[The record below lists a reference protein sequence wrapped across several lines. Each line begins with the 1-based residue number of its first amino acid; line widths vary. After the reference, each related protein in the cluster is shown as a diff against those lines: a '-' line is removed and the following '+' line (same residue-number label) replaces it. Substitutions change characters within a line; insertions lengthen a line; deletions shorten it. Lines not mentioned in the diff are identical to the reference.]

1 MQNILKLKP
10 LSAFVVAILIF
21 FVVPGVADAQ
31 TNLAPSRITQV
42 VDETRLTTLQGNA
55 HPLARAEFDQGAA
68 PSTLP
73 MQRMLLVLTRSSQQE
88 SALETLLEQQQ
99 DASSANYHRWLNP
112 QQFGQQFGPSDQDI
126 QIITTWLQSHGFQ
139 IASVS
144 NGRTVIEFSGTAGE
158 VQEAFHTAIHRY
170 TENGEDH
177 WANASDPQIPTA
189 LAPVVAGIDTLNN
202 FPRNAMHHVAGAV
215 YRSAKT
221 GQIQSN
227 QPLFTLGGECGVTPA
242 CYGVGP
248 YDFATIYDVSPLWN
262 ATTPIDGTGET
273 IAIVGET
280 DINLQDIA
288 SFRNY
293 FGLAANAPNVMV
305 EGPDPG
311 TVPVDETE
319 SDLDVEWSGAVAKG
333 ATIDLV
339 VSESTEASPGVD
351 LSAQY
356 IVDNNLAPIL
366 SESYGI
372 CELFLGTAGNQFYN
386 QLWQQASAEGIT
398 AIVSTGDS
406 GSATCDRNAG
416 TEGAAQYGLS
426 VNGFASTPYDVAVG
440 GTDFND
446 LTNATAYWGANT
458 VPPGHPTLPPTVSAL
473 SYIPETTWNDSCT
486 NAVFGNLLGFSANP
500 ETNCNNVELEND
512 GFVVAV
518 GGSGGKSNCM
528 TSSGTS
534 PSDCTQGYAKPLW
547 QTALT
552 PNDSARD
559 IPDLSLFAASGS
571 PSGAFYLICEAD
583 LIQAGETS
591 CDTSDPETQFIGIGG
606 TSASAPA
613 FAGIM
618 ALIDQKTGSRQGNAN
633 YILYQLAA
641 QAGASCN
648 SSSGTGSGC
657 WFYDVTNGTIAMPCV
672 SGSPNC
678 TVSTPGDLNGVLSGY
693 ATTTGYDLATGLGSV
708 NVANLANS
716 WAAFVPSLKLSS
728 TTLTLNGGSAVNI
741 THGQSVSVAIDV
753 AAQPPASGTPGG
765 NVSLIASTGA
775 TGTENIQAF
784 SLAGGDSVSST
795 TSALPGGSSYSV
807 TAEYPGDGT
816 FGASQ
821 SSPVSVT
828 VNPESSKT
836 FADLVTLT
844 VNGSPTSFS
853 ASSGTYG
860 SGYNF
865 FRVDVGNS
873 AATLSPSTGIS
884 STCSQ
889 GATNCPTG
897 TVTFTSTGAPLGVA
911 SLPLNSRGY
920 AEIQSLPVGSYAV
933 TASYPGDSSYGPST
947 AGVSFTIAK
956 APTTVS
962 AAVDGMP
969 IQYGDDDQISA
980 TILTN
985 SDGVAPTGTVS
996 FFLDG
1001 NPLSV
1006 PHPVYEG
1013 SPYEPNSSSSPQFAT
1028 LSAEGDAVFLSLG
1041 QHTLTAQYSGDTNYA
1056 AATSGPTTITVTK
1069 AQPFFTSI
1077 GAGTPT
1083 TNINQQVTLSA
1094 TMGGSDAGV
1103 PPTGTMTFYVDGTAV
1118 SGTISYTTL
1127 AAGLSASMPYTPTVA
1142 GTHSITAS
1150 YSGDS
1155 NYLPANS
1162 GSFTLTVIGPTFSIS
1177 TQGSTIQTVT
1187 AGQTA
1192 TYTNVLN
1199 VSYVNGF
1206 SGTVNLSCSVPA
1218 DGTTCA
1224 VNPSSM
1230 SGAGSASVT
1239 VTTTSRTLAP
1249 FVPSNRIEPFLRLI
1263 FAIGLLG
1270 VALALFLRFASGRR
1284 LRAGTAMAVVAI
1296 VLLMLV
1302 GTISGCG
1309 GESGGGG
1316 SSSGNTQQS
1325 GTPAN
1330 TYVVTVTGT
1339 SGALTHTTNLAL
1351 VVQ

>member
-1 MQNILKLKP
+1 MQNILKP
-10 LSAFVVAILIF
+10 FSIFAFAIMILF
-21 FVVPGVADAQ
+21 AVPSLADAQ
-31 TNLAPSRITQV
+31 ANLAPSRITQV
-42 VDETRLTTLQGNA
+42 VDETRLTTLQGNT

-73 MQRMLLVLTRSSQQE
+73 MQRMLLVLTRSPQQE

-99 DASSANYHRWLNP
+99 DASSANYHRWLTP

-126 QIITTWLQSHGFQ
+126 QTITTWLQSHGFQ

-170 TENGEDH
+170 TEDGEDH

-202 FPRNAMHHVAGAV
+202 FPRNAMHHVAGPV

-221 GQIQSN
+221 GQIQSK
-227 QPLFTLGGECGVTPA
+227 QPLFTLGGQCGVTPS

-248 YDFATIYDVSPLWN
+248 YDFATIYDVSSLWN

-280 DINLQDIA
+280 DINLQDVA

-293 FGLAANAPNVMV
+293 FGLAANPPNVMV

-311 TVPVDETE
+311 TVQGDETE

-333 ATIDLV
+333 AMIDLV
-339 VSESTEASPGVD
+339 VSQSTEASLGVD

-356 IVDNNLAPIL
+356 IVDNDLAPIL

-406 GSATCDRNAG
+406 GSATCDRDAG
-416 TEGAAQYGLS
+416 TAGAAQYGLS
-426 VNGFASTPYDVAVG
+426 VNGFASTPYNIAVG

-446 LTNATAYWGANT
+446 LTNATSYWGANT
-458 VPPGHPTLPPTVSAL
+458 APPGHPTLPPTVSAL

-486 NAVFGNLLGFSANP
+486 NAVFGNLLGFSTNP

-528 TSSGTS
+528 TSTGTS
-534 PSDCTQGYAKPLW
+534 PSDCSQGYPKPAW
-547 QTALT
+547 QTSLT

-559 IPDLSLFAASGS
+559 IPDVSLFAASGS

-583 LIQAGETS
+583 LIAGGYTS
-591 CDTSDPETQFIGIGG
+591 CDTSDPETQFIGVGG
-606 TSASAPA
+606 TSASTPA

-618 ALIDQKTGSRQGNAN
+618 AMIDQKTGSRQGNAN

-648 SSSGTGSGC
+648 SSSGAGSGC
-657 WFYDVTNGTIAMPCV
+657 RFYDVTNGTIAMPCV

-678 TVSTPGDLNGVLSGY
+678 TVSIPGDTNGVLSGY

-708 NVANLANS
+708 NAANLANS

-753 AAQPPASGTPGG
+753 APQPPATGSPSG

-775 TGTENIQAF
+775 SGTENIQAY
-784 SLAGGDSVSST
+784 SLAGGDSISST

-816 FGASQ
+816 FGQSQ
-821 SSPVSVT
+821 SSPVTVT
-828 VNPESSKT
+828 VNPENSKT
-836 FADLVTLT
+836 FANLVTLN
-844 VNGSPTSFS
+844 VKGSPTSFS

-860 SGYNF
+860 SGYYL

-873 AATLSPSTGIS
+873 AAALSPSTGIS

-911 SLPLNSRGY
+911 SLALNSQGY
-920 AEIQSLPVGSYAV
+920 AEVQSLPPGTYAG
-933 TASYPGDSSYGPST
+933 TASYAGDSSYGPST
-947 AGVSFTIAK
+947 AAISFTVAK

-962 AAVDGMP
+962 AGVSVPGAGTA
-969 IQYGDDDQISA
+969 IEYGNNEQINA
-980 TILTN
+980 TITSN

-1001 NPLSV
+1001 NPLTVSQV
-1006 PHPVYEG
+1006 AYEG
-1013 SPYEPNSSSSPQFAT
+1013 FSYDPNITPPVFAG
-1028 LSAEGDAVFLSLG
+1028 LYANGEAYFLSIG

-1056 AATSGPTTITVTK
+1056 GATSGPATITVTK
-1069 AQPFFTSI
+1069 AQPTFGVTANPS
-1077 GAGTPT
+1077 T
-1083 TNINQQVTLSA
+1083 TNINQQVTLTVA
-1094 TMGGSDAGV
+1094 LGGSEFGV
-1103 PPTGTMTFYVDGTAV
+1103 TPTGTVTFYVDGTAV
-1118 SGTISYTTL
+1118 SGTITYTGMGNL
-1127 AAGLSASMPYTPTVA
+1127 QASLPYTPTVA
-1142 GTHSITAS
+1142 GTHNITAS

-1155 NYLPANS
+1155 NYAAASAGPS
-1162 GSFTLTVIGPTFSIS
+1162 TLTVIGPTFSIGTS
-1177 TQGSTIQTVT
+1177 GSTIQTVT

-1206 SGTVNLSCSVPA
+1206 TGTVNLSCSLPA
-1218 DGTTCA
+1218 AATTCA
-1224 VNPSSM
+1224 VNPSSLT
-1230 SGAGSASVT
+1230 SAGSASVT
-1239 VTTTSRTLAP
+1239 ITTTARTLAP
-1249 FVPSNRIEPFLRLI
+1249 FAPSSRIEQHLQFI
-1263 FAIGLLG
+1263 FAVGLMGL
-1270 VALALFLRFASGRR
+1270 ALALFLRFSRGPRPR
-1284 LRAGTAMAVVAI
+1284 FGTAMAVTTI
-1296 VLLMLV
+1296 FLMILV
-1302 GTISGCG
+1302 GAISGCG
-1309 GESGGGG
+1309 GGGGAGGG
-1316 SSSGNTQQS
+1316 SSSGNPQQS

-1339 SGALTHTTNLAL
+1339 SGTLTHTANLTL